1 MKLKK
6 KKKSNSYL
14 AQPGL
19 AYVLDSLIYGVQ
31 HNKLP
36 RHGTSS
42 TRERI
47 AELVCTQSGV
57 HFQCDS
63 VPLATEGVRSTVSRP
78 RRLTAMS
85 QDESV
90 QLTRETKVARTPE
103 LKDQSAGF

>member
-1 MKLKK
+1 M
-6 KKKSNSYL
+6 
-14 AQPGL
+14 
-19 AYVLDSLIYGVQ
+19 LDSLIYGVQ

-90 QLTRETKVARTPE
+90 QLTRESKVARTPE